1 MVSVAIGKKIKK
13 LKDDGLSQHKIA
25 KKLGIAQSTVSDYL
39 KSIGVPSD
47 QSKTKNANAARREY
61 CAEKRIALIDAG
73 MKRLE
78 EMLPTIDKP
87 SGMRDWFIALATAID
102 KRRLEDPPKPN
113 EGESDGFLEA
123 LETKASDI
131 WKDHAEAD
139 PVQVDPIQPEAMAH
153 PDLVEQSKSCPIT

>member
-1 MVSVAIGKKIKK
+1 MPPTDEEIQKIVDLHEDGK
-13 LKDDGLSQHKIA
+13 SQREIA
-25 KKLGIAQSTVSDYL
+25 KEFDKSVGWVNGILKRLNVSTERS
-39 KSIGVPSD
+39 
-47 QSKTKNANAARREY
+47 QTKNANAARREY

-131 WKDHAEAD
+131 WKDHAKAD
-139 PVQVDPIQPEAMAH
+139 TVQVDPIQPEAMAH
-153 PDLVEQSKSCPIT
+153 PDLVEQSKPN

>member
-1 MVSVAIGKKIKK
+1 MVSVAIGRKIKK

-73 MKRLE
+73 MKQLE

-87 SGMRDWFIALATAID
+87 NGMRDWFIALATAID

-131 WKDHAEAD
+131 WKDHAEANA
-139 PVQVDPIQPEAMAH
+139 VQVDPVQPEAMADT
-153 PDLVEQSKSCPIT
+153 DLVDQSKPN